1 MSFLTGLFGGLGGLL
16 GKKKD
21 KDKDKFKGM
30 SDAQL
35 KKSAVSLR
43 DKLVDD
49 YALPKLSAEE
59 FRKRK
64 GLVGLENMGNT
75 CYINSPLQC
84 LSNCEDLTRYFLTGE
99 WEKDVNIPNILGS
112 EGKIAAEY
120 AKVLHYLW
128 AERGPRVFEPKHF
141 KYTLQKENC
150 LVNPC

>member
-1 MSFLTGLFGGLGGLL
+1 MNFFNGLFGGIGGLL

-30 SDAQL
+30 NDSQL
-35 KKSAVSLR
+35 KKSAVSFR
-43 DKLVDD
+43 EKLVDD
-49 YALPKLSAEE
+49 YALPKLTSEE

-75 CYINSPLQC
+75 CYINSTLQC
-84 LSNCEDLTRYFLTGE
+84 LSNCEELTSYFLTGE

-120 AKVLHYLW
+120 ARLLHSIW
-128 AERGPRVFEPKHF
+128 TDRGHRVYEPKHF
-141 KYTLQKENC
+141 KYTLERENQ
-150 LVNPC
+150 LVNL